1 MSRILSL
8 YIEIRG
14 MASGKIKKKNLR
26 RPRFQETSSVSYN
39 INKTNTDKNKGVN
52 EL

>member
-14 MASGKIKKKNLR
+14 MASGKIKKNLR